1 MVGSLV
7 MGCVVGNLVLFP
19 AVKNFENL
27 LSIDEVIAVSLVYY
41 FFGRQCMFARL
52 RQNGCGIMSLNSG
65 RNWSKSIPLGQ
76 NVITVV
82 ISADVSIALQ
92 CSPGGSTLQWTHPAF
107 FLSFFLSF
115 SFGVA
120 HTPLACRRWGLPQRL
135 AQCATLEGTSV
146 VLRDTIR
153 LTWWCV

>member
-41 FFGRQCMFARL
+41 FFWETVYVCKIAAERL
-52 RQNGCGIMSLNSG
+52 WDHVIEFWTKLVKIYTTGTKCNNSG
-65 RNWSKSIPLGQ
+65 HQCGRIYC
-76 NVITVV
+76 
-82 ISADVSIALQ
+82 SAVRQVAAPCNGLIL
-92 CSPGGSTLQWTHPAF
+92 
-107 FLSFFLSF
+107 LSFFLSF

-120 HTPLACRRWGLPQRL
+120 HTPFACRR
-135 AQCATLEGTSV
+135 
-146 VLRDTIR
+146 
-153 LTWWCV
+153 